1 MSIKDEFDAVVI
13 SLKVNEQPALF
24 VLLAADRT
32 VNRIGT
38 GALDNVEKAL
48 FIGATADNLYE
59 KFMAKVR
66 DDMFEHAGCYDQP
79 EPKGQPCKL
88 TMAFRRPKDP
98 VGFEFSFGSES
109 EGPPEE
115 LAELVKYATELTEP
129 WYETQKQM
137 AARADEAANEEC

>member
-1 MSIKDEFDAVVI
+1 MSIKEEFDAVVI
-13 SLKVNEQPALF
+13 SLEVNEQPALF

-48 FIGATADNLYE
+48 FIGATADNLFE
-59 KFMAKVR
+59 KFMQKVSE
-66 DDMFEHAGCYDQP
+66 DMFEHAGCYAQP

-115 LAELVKYATELTEP
+115 LAELVKYAAELTEP
-129 WYETQKQM
+129 WYEKQKQM
-137 AARADEAANEEC
+137 AAKADDAADGEC